1 MANAHARRVLMTLKK
16 HMPKNMIFKA
26 CPYYYKRFG
35 VTKENWMNSET
46 RARVESELEK
56 IKAYLAKGDII
67 EI

>member
-1 MANAHARRVLMTLKK
+1 
-16 HMPKNMIFKA
+16 MPKNMIFKA
-26 CPYYYKRFG
+26 CPYCYKRFG
-35 VTKENWMNSET
+35 VTKENWMNSKT